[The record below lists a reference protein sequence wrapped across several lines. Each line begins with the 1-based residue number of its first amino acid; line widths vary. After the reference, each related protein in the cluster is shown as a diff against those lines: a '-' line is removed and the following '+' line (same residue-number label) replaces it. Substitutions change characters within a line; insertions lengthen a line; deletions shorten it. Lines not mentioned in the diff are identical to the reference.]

1 MKMLQSAICVMGLT
15 LSGLAQADFIG
26 VTGDINYWS
35 VDGDVTEHTS
45 GSLYYD
51 ANSDQLIL
59 DPYLNNTTKYNIDRN
74 GAFQASLAI
83 EHPVPMI
90 PNVKLKYTKLDLDAQ
105 ANTLFLDQANVDLN
119 QTDLILYYEILDNVI
134 SADVGLGLLKLDG
147 QVKQYQFKST
157 NDILYKTSKVDGY
170 NPLVYAQVGG
180 KLPFTGFQAKAE
192 MLYSDYDEVKISD
205 FQAELQY
212 NMIQNLLVDVGAKVG
227 YRILNIDLDDDNDSL
242 KMEFKGP
249 YVGLEAHF

>member
-105 ANTLFLDQANVDLN
+105 ANTLFLDQANVDLD
-119 QTDLILYYEILDNVI
+119 QTDLILYY
-134 SADVGLGLLKLDG
+134 SFLL
-147 QVKQYQFKST
+147 
-157 NDILYKTSKVDGY
+157 
-170 NPLVYAQVGG
+170 
-180 KLPFTGFQAKAE
+180 
-192 MLYSDYDEVKISD
+192 
-205 FQAELQY
+205 
-212 NMIQNLLVDVGAKVG
+212 LL
-227 YRILNIDLDDDNDSL
+227 N
-242 KMEFKGP
+242 
-249 YVGLEAHF
+249 